1 MSLPAL
7 ATVADLEAL
16 LGVSIDA
23 SDARAQQVLAL
34 VSAQV
39 RSVVGLTWVDTNG
52 QLAAVP
58 ELARAITVTA
68 SARLWANPTGAAST
82 SAAPFGATWSGG
94 GSVLLADERE
104 QLASLIE
111 DSVPGLG
118 SVRVVAPAYASGTR
132 RPEPWWDDDE

>member
-23 SDARAQQVLAL
+23 TNARAQQVLAL